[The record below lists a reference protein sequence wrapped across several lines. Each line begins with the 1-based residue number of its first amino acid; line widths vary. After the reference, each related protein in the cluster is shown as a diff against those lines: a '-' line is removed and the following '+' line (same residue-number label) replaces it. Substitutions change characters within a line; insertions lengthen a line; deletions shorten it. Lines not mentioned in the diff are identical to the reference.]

1 VKTRQPILREVLLP
15 GIPRILPGTPRRTS
29 LPTALRIKI
38 PTRAIIKTGGGAHK
52 GRLCVTLKT
61 LCVKNFIKNS
71 LLTLCCLKK
80 RGMLFFEER

>member
-38 PTRAIIKTGGGAHK
+38 PTRAIIKTGEGAHK
-52 GRLCVTLKT
+52 GRLCVDF
-61 LCVKNFIKNS
+61 KNFIKNS